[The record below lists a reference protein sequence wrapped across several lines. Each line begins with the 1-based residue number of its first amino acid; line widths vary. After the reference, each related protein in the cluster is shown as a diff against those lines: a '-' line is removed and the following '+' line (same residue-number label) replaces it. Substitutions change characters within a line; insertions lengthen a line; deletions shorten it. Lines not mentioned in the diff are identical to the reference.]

1 LPDFTVADAQSGGA
15 GVGAWPGRRSVTV
28 IRMRMFV
35 ALVPP
40 DDVIEDLSEF
50 LAPRQEAEPGFRWT
64 TPEQWHLTLAFM
76 AQVADRHLDDLVA
89 RLGRAAAR
97 RTAFPLRLAGGGAF
111 PGPSRAKV
119 LFTAVEAG
127 DHQEELRRLATGA
140 RAAATKAGAPTDGGR
155 FHAHVTL
162 ARIGR
167 PVEAT
172 RWLRVLDAYRGP
184 MWQAEEIALIE
195 SHLGE
200 GPRNRPRYE
209 VLETFPLGRLGSTVE
224 S

>member
-1 LPDFTVADAQSGGA
+1 MAVLVLGYGH
-15 GVGAWPGRRSVTV
+15 
-28 IRMRMFV
+28 RMRMFV

-40 DDVIEDLSEF
+40 DDVIEHLSEF

-89 RLGRAAAR
+89 RLERAAVR
-97 RTAFPLRLAGGGAF
+97 RTAFSLRLSGGGAF

-119 LFTAVEAG
+119 LFTAVDAG
-127 DHQEELRRLATGA
+127 DQQEELRRLATGA
-140 RAAATKAGAPTDGGR
+140 RAAATKAGAATDGGR
-155 FHAHVTL
+155 FHPHVTL

-184 MWQAEEIALIE
+184 SWQAQEIALIE

-209 VLETFPLGRLGSTVE
+209 VVETFALGRPGSVSSGPE
-224 S
+224 